1 MTLLLLVNID
11 VDDLSRAEAFY
22 RDALG
27 LTAARRFGDGV
38 VEMLGASS
46 PVYLLRNAA
55 GTAAGDVTSATRD
68 YARHWTPVHLD
79 FVVADL
85 AAAIARAE
93 AAGAIREG
101 DLRTARWGRIATLAD
116 PFGNGFCLIEFLN
129 RGYDEIATRE

>member
-1 MTLLLLVNID
+1 MTLPLLVNID
-11 VDDLSRAEAFY
+11 VDDLARAEAFY

-27 LTAARRFGDGV
+27 LTAARRFGDGG
-38 VEMLGASS
+38 VEMLGASA
-46 PVYLLRNAA
+46 PVYLLHNAS
-55 GTAAGDVTSATRD
+55 GTSASDATTATRD

-93 AAGAIREG
+93 SAGAVREG
-101 DLRTARWGRIATLAD
+101 EVRTARWGRIATLAD

-129 RGYDEIATRE
+129 RGYDEIASS